1 MENPCKVL
9 GIIKEL
15 KSNHIGCYCDK
26 ICDAAERKYG
36 FENSTGGNYLD
47 YYINKDFI
55 TPANSRGKI
64 SDRLVAVPDIIIDG
78 EDSLTQ
84 T

>member
-1 MENPCKVL
+1 MENPYKIL

-15 KSNHIGCYCDK
+15 KGNHIGCYYDK

-36 FENSTGGNYLD
+36 FDNSTADNYLD
-47 YYINKDFI
+47 YCINKDLI

-64 SDRLVAVPDIIIDG
+64 SDRLVAVRDINIDS